1 MKTCSNC
8 SLLSR
13 HVIWIYSPV
22 VSTVSVAD
30 GSHVSFFLLAPL
42 TTTYSQFYRYTSK
55 SKFILFL
62 HWLQHNHL
70 NLALLFKIAKV
81 KVLQFFLKHLPY
93 LWISFNF
100 KVVITKMTLHA
111 KSVNWSWVIVSYFL
125 FFCIV
130 THSCEKYTYFKQ
142 RLEDYCY

>member
-55 SKFILFL
+55 SKFIEFL

-70 NLALLFKIAKV
+70 NLAILFKIAKV
-81 KVLQFFLKHLPY
+81 KVVHFFFEAFALPLDQFQFQSSYHKDDTSYEICKLESSSSFLL
-93 LWISFNF
+93 SFFPHCNA
-100 KVVITKMTLHA
+100 L
-111 KSVNWSWVIVSYFL
+111 L
-125 FFCIV
+125 
-130 THSCEKYTYFKQ
+130 
-142 RLEDYCY
+142 